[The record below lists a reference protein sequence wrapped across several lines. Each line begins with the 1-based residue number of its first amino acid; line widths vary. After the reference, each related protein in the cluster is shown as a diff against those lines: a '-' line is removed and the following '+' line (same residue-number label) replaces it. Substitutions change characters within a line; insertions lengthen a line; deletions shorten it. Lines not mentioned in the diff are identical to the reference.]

1 MVGWIV
7 LLVIVLVVILIGLA
21 VLLTQLPDIRRYR
34 RIRTM

>member
-7 LLVIVLVVILIGLA
+7 LLVVVLVIVIIGLA